1 VTLVKATI
9 QVLDADA
16 VDPGRGLPEKIE
28 VQFNP
33 NQYQLEKAA
42 QLAEIGIPGIDSPL
56 LQFVRGQNERLTLEL
71 FFDTTDGGT
80 GDSAQDVR
88 EQTKQIYQLVK
99 MQPRTHA
106 PPRVLVS
113 WSPSLSFKAVVETV
127 RQTFTLFSPSGVPLR
142 ATVNVTFREYKTL
155 EDQLAELNLQS
166 SDRTRQ
172 RTIRGGDTLSD
183 IAAEMYGVP
192 TAWRHIADFN
202 SSRLPSVIDLPP
214 GVTLLIPPLPS
225 GVLV

>member
-1 VTLVKATI
+1 MTLAKAQI
-9 QVLDADA
+9 KVLDKDA
-16 VDPGRGLPEKIE
+16 VDAKRGLPDTIE

-56 LQFVRGQNERLTLEL
+56 LQFIRGQNERLTLEL
-71 FFDTTDGGT
+71 FFDTTDDGT
-80 GDSAQDVR
+80 GDGARDVR
-88 EQTKQIYQLVK
+88 QQTNQIYQLVK
-99 MQPRTHA
+99 IQPQTHA

-113 WSPSLSFKAVVETV
+113 WASLSFKAVVESV
-127 RQTFTLFSPSGVPLR
+127 RQTFTMFSPGGVPLR
-142 ATVNVTFREYKTL
+142 ATVNVTFREYQTL

-172 RTIRGGDTLSD
+172 RTVQAGDTLSG

-192 TAWRHIADFN
+192 TAWRHIADAN
-202 SSRLPSVIDLPP
+202 SARLPSVVDLPA
-214 GVTLLIPPLPS
+214 GVTLTIPPLPT
-225 GVLV
+225 GATI

>member
-1 VTLVKATI
+1 MTLVKAQI
-9 QVLDADA
+9 LVLDADA
-16 VDPGRGLPEKIE
+16 VDPGRGLPSVID

-56 LQFVRGQNERLTLEL
+56 LQFIRGQNERLTLEL
-71 FFDTTDGGT
+71 FFDTTDSGT
-80 GDSAQDVR
+80 GDGAQDVR
-88 EQTKQIYQLVK
+88 QQTNRIYQLVK

-106 PPRVLVS
+106 PPRVLVM
-113 WSPSLSFKAVVETV
+113 WSSLSFKAVVETV
-127 RQTFTLFSPSGVPLR
+127 RQTFTLFSPDGVPLR
-142 ATVNVTFREYKTL
+142 ATVNVTFREYKAL

-172 RTIRGGDTLSD
+172 RTVQAGDTLSG

-192 TAWRHIADFN
+192 TAWRHIADAN
-202 SSRLPSVIDLPP
+202 QAVLASVIDPPP
-214 GVTLLIPPLPS
+214 GITLSIPPLPS
-225 GVLV
+225 GATV